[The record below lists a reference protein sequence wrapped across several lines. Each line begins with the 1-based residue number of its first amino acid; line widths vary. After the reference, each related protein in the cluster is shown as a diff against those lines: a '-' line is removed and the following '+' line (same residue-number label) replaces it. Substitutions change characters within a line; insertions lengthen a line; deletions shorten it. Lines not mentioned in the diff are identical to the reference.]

1 MVCATFEVQ
10 RGTFESFASE
20 WDSLAQR
27 TPGATMFLS
36 HAWHEIWWDRFSAS
50 AEHLLLGFRESGR
63 LVAIAPLMVRGDVVS
78 FLGGTDLVDY
88 HDILA
93 GGVDHAALTGELF
106 DSLAAIEGWKSA
118 EFGSLPD
125 WSPFV
130 STLPE
135 AARRRGWPA
144 DVSVEDVAPGLE
156 IPDSWDEYLAGL
168 GKKDRHELRRKFR
181 RLEAAGDVS
190 HAEYTSP
197 EEIESNLDQFFRLH
211 RMSTPDKAEF
221 MTPEREQFFRTAC
234 ARLTDDC
241 GVRLSF
247 TRLDGKSLAASLSF
261 EYRRRRLVYNSGYDP
276 EYRNLSVGLLNHAM
290 FLRQCIDD
298 QVEYADFLRGN
309 ERYKYNLGATDR
321 TIYRVNIQ
329 RQPTSAGVS
338 QPREE

>member
-1 MVCATFEVQ
+1 MVRATFEVQ

-20 WDSLAQR
+20 WDDLAQPR
-27 TPGATMFLS
+27 PGATVFLS
-36 HAWHEIWWDRFSAS
+36 YAWQETWWDRFGAD
-50 AEHLLLGFRESGR
+50 AEPLLLGFRDSGR
-63 LVAIAPLMVRGDVVS
+63 LVAIAPLMIRGDIVS

-93 GGVDHAALTGELF
+93 GDVDHAALTGELF
-106 DSLAAIEGWKSA
+106 DSLAAIDGWKSA
-118 EFGSLPD
+118 EFGSLPG

-135 AARRRGWPA
+135 SAERRGWSA
-144 DVSVEDVAPGLE
+144 DVSAEDVAPGLE
-156 IPDSWDEYLAGL
+156 IPGSWDEYLAGL

-197 EEIESNLDQFFRLH
+197 EEIEANLDEFFRLH
-211 RMSTPDKAEF
+211 RLSSPDKAEF
-221 MTPEREQFFRTAC
+221 MTAEREHFFRTAC
-234 ARLTDDC
+234 ARLMGDC

-276 EYRNLSVGLLNHAM
+276 AYRNLSVGLLNHAM

-309 ERYKYNLGATDR
+309 ERYKYDLGATDR
-321 TIYRVNIQ
+321 TIYRVNIR
-329 RQPTSAGVS
+329 RQPASGGV
-338 QPREE
+338 R

>member
-20 WDSLAQR
+20 WDDLAQQ
-27 TPGATMFLS
+27 TPGATVFLS
-36 HAWHEIWWDRFSAS
+36 YAWQETWWDRFGAD
-50 AEHLLLGFRESGR
+50 AEPLLLGFRDSGR
-63 LVAIAPLMVRGDVVS
+63 LVAIAPLMIRGDIVS

-88 HDILA
+88 HDIL
-93 GGVDHAALTGELF
+93 
-106 DSLAAIEGWKSA
+106 
-118 EFGSLPD
+118 
-125 WSPFV
+125 
-130 STLPE
+130 
-135 AARRRGWPA
+135 RRGWSA
-144 DVSVEDVAPGLE
+144 DVSAEDVAPGLE
-156 IPDSWDEYLAGL
+156 IPGSWDEYLAGL

-197 EEIESNLDQFFRLH
+197 EEIEANLDEFFRLH
-211 RMSTPDKAEF
+211 RLSSPDKAEF
-221 MTPEREQFFRTAC
+221 MTAEREQFFRTAC
-234 ARLTDDC
+234 ARLMDDC

-309 ERYKYNLGATDR
+309 ERYKYDLGATDR
-321 TIYRVNIQ
+321 TIYRVNIR
-329 RQPTSAGVS
+329 RQPASGGVK
-338 QPREE
+338 